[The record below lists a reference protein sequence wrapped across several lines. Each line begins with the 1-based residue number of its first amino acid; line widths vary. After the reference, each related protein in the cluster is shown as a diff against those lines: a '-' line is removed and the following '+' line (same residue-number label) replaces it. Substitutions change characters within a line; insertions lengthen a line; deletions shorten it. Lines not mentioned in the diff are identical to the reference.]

1 MKTKKEKIELDDME
15 LKLVALV
22 RQLGNEEI
30 TLEEYESKRQSILNN
45 FVDK

>member
-1 MKTKKEKIELDDME
+1 METKKEKIELDDME

-30 TLEEYESKRQSILNN
+30 TLEEYESKRQAILNN